1 MSGLPPKADVAAGQ
15 INVRFVPIGEIALT
29 HSITSSTRE
38 RRRQHVETEFFR
50 RFKVGQ
56 ARFDRHLHRQ
66 IGWLL
71 AIF

>member
-1 MSGLPPKADVAAGQ
+1 MSALPPKANIAGRHLD
-15 INVRFVPIGEIALT
+15 VRFVPIAEFALT
-29 HSITSSTRE
+29 YSITSSTRD